1 MSIRNSSKQKDG
13 WQDGFICCEHWENN
27 QRKSSSDLPTII
39 VPQSQLVK
47 LKELVESAK
56 DKYSKNPSRKNKV
69 ELTGLKNKLDAALR
83 IIREGNGRSVKRK
96 RRTITK
102 KSPRKPRSKLPQSPI
117 KRTKTTVDLQREVD
131 SHSLKTELLSVKKEL
146 KEKSLLVL
154 KQQNELLLL
163 RGKFEYLTLQF
174 CLT

>member
-96 RRTITK
+96 RRIIIK
-102 KSPRKPRSKLPQSPI
+102 KSPRKPRSKLPPSPR
-117 KRTKTTVDLQREVD
+117 KRTKTTATLVDLQREVD

-146 KEKSLLVL
+146 KEKS
-154 KQQNELLLL
+154 
-163 RGKFEYLTLQF
+163 
-174 CLT
+174 

>member
-1 MSIRNSSKQKDG
+1 M
-13 WQDGFICCEHWENN
+13 
-27 QRKSSSDLPTII
+27 
-39 VPQSQLVK
+39 
-47 LKELVESAK
+47 
-56 DKYSKNPSRKNKV
+56 
-69 ELTGLKNKLDAALR
+69 TGLKNKLDAALR

-96 RRTITK
+96 RQIITK
-102 KSPRKPRSKLPQSPI
+102 KSPRKPRSKLPPSPR
-117 KRTKTTVDLQREVD
+117 KRTKTTATLVDLQREVD
-131 SHSLKTELLSVKKEL
+131 SYSLKTELLSVKKEL